1 MNRAAYVL
9 FVLAAACA
17 ASSCG
22 SRPAYWD
29 QQTPAPAVS
38 TYGLQEGVAVLDAD
52 NDRLVFLSALPAQK
66 LSAQQLPLA
75 HNPVTTA
82 VSPDGQSLFV
92 LASGDWPIQT
102 AADQLPSLTWVAP
115 SPSSST
121 TVPAKMTATQFWM
134 SNPLQNLVVDP
145 GEHWAVAYAG
155 AQTDFVQ
162 NVSELVL
169 FDLTQAPNPSTPAAQ
184 LDKTRSPNPVSRTLQ
199 AFGGIPQRLTFTA
212 GLNLGGGL
220 VRHLLVM
227 ETDIDVTLVDIDDA
241 FPVPPITAPA
251 EVTVRLSDSADGTTV
266 TPAGLAVYPGSA
278 SGPARIAIRASNDT
292 NIFTL
297 VLGPSTPTIN
307 LTDVGGVP
315 SDIAFVMTDA
325 PTDGGLRVAALVPS
339 SSSAVL
345 VEPDTSLTTTVALD
359 AAYTSLSLVT
369 QALGTPA
376 PTVDVAL
383 LWGAPGGATD
393 GVELWTLGS
402 SVGTPYRSVQ
412 GIDVSQSIQAVDDV
426 PGNVQLKVL
435 EVAGGSE
442 FVVLNLVTQNAAP
455 LETSQSAS
463 LMIAPD
469 GLRMWVFTPQGTNLA
484 SIDFKDLNPIRLT
497 TDLPINAV
505 YDVSRVDSTA
515 AAPQRSLIAIHQLG
529 ALGATVFDAINPS
542 SVTSRRAD
550 ALLLEGP

>member
-1 MNRAAYVL
+1 MNRVQRAL
-9 FVLAAACA
+9 LVLAVGAMFSA
-17 ASSCG
+17 CG

-29 QQTPAPAVS
+29 QSAPAPAVA
-38 TYGLQEGVAVLDAD
+38 TYGLQEGVAVVDSA
-52 NDRLVFLSALPAQK
+52 NSRLVFLSALPAQQ
-66 LSAQQLPLA
+66 LSAQQLPVA
-75 HNPVTTA
+75 HNPVTTT
-82 VSPDGQSLFV
+82 VSPDGRSLFI
-92 LASGDWPIQT
+92 LASGDWPVQT
-102 AADQLPSLTWVAP
+102 AADQLPSLTRVSQ

-155 AQTDFVQ
+155 AQTNFVQ

-169 FDLTQAPNPSTPAAQ
+169 FDLTQAPNPSSPSAR
-184 LDKTRSPNPVSRTLQ
+184 LDETRSPNPVSRTIQ
-199 AFGGIPQRLTFTA
+199 AFGGIPQQLSFTA
-212 GLNLGGGL
+212 ALNLGGGL
-220 VRHLLVM
+220 TRHLLLM
-227 ETDIDVTLVDIDDA
+227 ETNIDVTLVDMDDA
-241 FPVPPITAPA
+241 FPVPPATAPP
-251 EVTVRLSDSADGTTV
+251 ETTVRLTNGTDGTMV
-266 TPAGLAVYPGSA
+266 TPAGLAVYPGDP
-278 SGPARIAIRASNDT
+278 SGPARLAIRASNDT
-292 NIFTL
+292 NVFTL

-307 LTDVGGVP
+307 LTDVGGIP
-315 SDIAFVMTDA
+315 SDMAFVMTDA
-325 PTDGGLRVAALVPS
+325 PTDGGLRLAALVPS
-339 SSSAVL
+339 NSNAVL
-345 VEPDTSLTTTVALD
+345 VEPDTSLTTTVSLD

-383 LWGAPGGATD
+383 LWGAPSGATY
-393 GVELWTLGS
+393 GVELWTLGN

-412 GIDVSQSIQAVDDV
+412 GVDVSQSIQAVDDV
-426 PGNVQLKVL
+426 PGNAQLKVL
-435 EVAGGSE
+435 EVTGGSE

-484 SIDFKDLNPIRLT
+484 SIDFKDLNPVRLT

-505 YDVSRVDSTA
+505 YDVSRVDSTPA
-515 AAPQRSLIAIHQLG
+515 DPQRSLVAIHQLG
-529 ALGATVFDAINPS
+529 TLGATVFDALNPS
-542 SVTSRRAD
+542 PITSRRAD